1 MKNDNQLKTAELLR
15 ISSIIDMPSSIEDIF
30 NLNNEKILAVARSDN
45 SIELWSTNTW
55 VQLLKIPGL
64 KSKIIL
70 SLFLIKIRQ
79 RN

>member
-30 NLNNEKILAVARSDN
+30 NLNNEKILAVARADN

-55 VQLLKIPGL
+55 VHLLKIPGL

>member
-15 ISSIIDMPSSIEDIF
+15 ISSIVDMPSSIEDIF

-70 SLFLIKIRQ
+70 SLF
-79 RN
+79 